1 MPYLTADYPGIG
13 GQLKHEPADF
23 FVEEIPLYHPSGQG
37 QHIYLTLEKEG
48 IPTFGAVKRIAQA
61 LNISPKTIGYA
72 GLKDAQAIT
81 RQTLSI
87 DGVDPKAVASLNL
100 PKIRVLQVARHQN
113 KLKIGHLAG
122 NRFVIKVRG
131 VQADALSPAKT
142 MLDILA
148 EKGVPNFFGEQ
159 RFGIRI
165 NTHRLG
171 ETLVRGN
178 PQEFVAEYL
187 GRPQVDELPPI
198 QEARTL
204 VDEGQ
209 WEKALQRWPGHL
221 ADERKLLAAIVQAK
235 GQLDPVFKV
244 LDKKLK
250 NFFVS
255 AFQSAL
261 FNELLTQR
269 LDTINYIEKGDIAYL
284 HRNGAAFLVTE
295 PIAEQ
300 PRVDSFEI
308 SPSGP
313 LFGPKLLLA
322 EELPGQREQAC
333 LAKHALTL
341 EDFKIPGLKLR
352 GGRRPYRFIIKNT
365 KVDWAAEV
373 LSVSFE
379 LPPGAYAT
387 VVMAELMKPKP

>member
-1 MPYLTADYPGIG
+1 
-13 GQLKHEPADF
+13 
-23 FVEEIPLYHPSGQG
+23 
-37 QHIYLTLEKEG
+37 
-48 IPTFGAVKRIAQA
+48 
-61 LNISPKTIGYA
+61 
-72 GLKDAQAIT
+72 
-81 RQTLSI
+81 
-87 DGVDPKAVASLNL
+87 
-100 PKIRVLQVARHQN
+100 LQVARHQN

-148 EKGVPNFFGEQ
+148 EKGVPNFVGEQ
-159 RFGIRI
+159 RFGIRT

>member
-1 MPYLTADYPGIG
+1 MAAEYAKRVQENYCCAKCTPGKRGTRVMQDTLARIVSGHGEERDLATIESIAGLLENCKCTLCMTSAVPVLDTVKHFRDDYFAYIRGERKPKPASYKVKLTAPCQD
-13 GQLKHEPADF
+13 KCPAHID
-23 FVEEIPLYHPSGQG
+23 IPAY
-37 QHIYLTLEKEG
+37 IE
-48 IPTFGAVKRIAQA
+48 
-61 LNISPKTIGYA
+61 TI
-72 GLKDAQAIT
+72 KD
-81 RQTLSI
+81 R
-87 DGVDPKAVASLNL
+87 
-100 PKIRVLQVARHQN
+100 
-113 KLKIGHLAG
+113 
-122 NRFVIKVRG
+122 
-131 VQADALSPAKT
+131 
-142 MLDILA
+142 
-148 EKGVPNFFGEQ
+148 
-159 RFGIRI
+159 
-165 NTHRLG
+165 
-171 ETLVRGN
+171 
-178 PQEFVAEYL
+178 
-187 GRPQVDELPPI
+187 
-198 QEARTL
+198 RTL

-221 ADERKLLAAIVQAK
+221 ADERKLLAAIVQSK

-313 LFGPKLLLA
+313 LFGPKLLVA

>member
-1 MPYLTADYPGIG
+1 
-13 GQLKHEPADF
+13 
-23 FVEEIPLYHPSGQG
+23 
-37 QHIYLTLEKEG
+37 
-48 IPTFGAVKRIAQA
+48 
-61 LNISPKTIGYA
+61 
-72 GLKDAQAIT
+72 
-81 RQTLSI
+81 
-87 DGVDPKAVASLNL
+87 
-100 PKIRVLQVARHQN
+100 
-113 KLKIGHLAG
+113 
-122 NRFVIKVRG
+122 
-131 VQADALSPAKT
+131 
-142 MLDILA
+142 
-148 EKGVPNFFGEQ
+148 
-159 RFGIRI
+159 
-165 NTHRLG
+165 
-171 ETLVRGN
+171 
-178 PQEFVAEYL
+178 
-187 GRPQVDELPPI
+187 
-198 QEARTL
+198 
-204 VDEGQ
+204 
-209 WEKALQRWPGHL
+209 
-221 ADERKLLAAIVQAK
+221 
-235 GQLDPVFKV
+235 
-244 LDKKLK
+244 
-250 NFFVS
+250 
-255 AFQSAL
+255 
-261 FNELLTQR
+261 